1 MEETLSDP
9 RDLARLALDPA
20 FSLPAALERAEPSS
34 VVQAIANYEAGLLSL
49 KQEPDFA
56 TAAGPLRTALKA
68 IGAKVSPQMSGNQVS
83 AWLDAVSLSLSIF
96 PAKVAASAARA
107 AIHEPFKFLG
117 DVDAKLHE
125 LAQIELER
133 HKLAL
138 WRLNLMRKEIQ
149 RAANPLNQLEHM
161 DELWTQEKIDEANA
175 TFVKVGAKTRYR
187 LSDGGTCEAYEALI
201 DGGDI
206 APDSVSGTEDGPT
219 R

>member
-1 MEETLSDP
+1 MSDP

-20 FSLPAALERAEPSS
+20 FSLPAAIEQAEPSS
-34 VVQAIANYEAGLLSL
+34 VVQAIASYEAGLLPMKSA
-49 KQEPDFA
+49 PGFA
-56 TAAGPLRTALKA
+56 PNAPSPLRTALKA
-68 IGAKVSPQMSGNQVS
+68 LGAKVSPQMSGNQVS
-83 AWLDAVSLSLSIF
+83 AWLDAVCLSLSIY
-96 PAKVAASAARA
+96 PGQIAAKAAQA

-117 DVDAKLHE
+117 DVDPKVHE

-187 LSDGGTCEAYEALI
+187 LGDGGTCEAYENEGLEHNENV
-201 DGGDI
+201 G
-206 APDSVSGTEDGPT
+206 
-219 R
+219 